1 MVNDKISFSKFDTF
15 SFRYFF
21 YLLIN
26 QGVFSEYWLHSK
38 CAILF
43 ILYNNFTFM
52 LIVYF
57 LHNIF
62 AYSAKIMYKT
72 NFILFFYFMFIFF
85 LWYYFYILCVFWV
98 IHFTYFSHYLG
109 LSKSTGTVNCCLLFT
124 NLYFVV
130 FFSAN
135 SYHFIYNW
143 WLFNYSLSTYYCLL
157 YCLIIYTAP
166 FFYYNSNLSTPSMVT
181 YSPCSSSRFSKNT
194 TCQNLIKN
202 SSMWYVSSMVMCVLF
217 CTLLPFFI
225 KIPIYLLHLWLPKAH
240 VEAPVLGSMLLASIL
255 LKTGGYGMLK
265 MCNMYVITFTKEL
278 ISVFLFMVLM
288 ATMLC
293 LLQSDLKKFVAYSSV
308 THMTMILILLFSEY
322 ISFENGSIF
331 LMISHGV
338 ISNSLLFMVGVYSF
352 SSLSRLLFKQDNIM
366 MISPKLWY
374 TCMIILFLNA
384 GSPPSL
390 SMISE
395 MMLFINSH
403 LVWSWNFIVCSVM
416 FLLLVYYPIWLMS
429 NMNSVKM
436 NLSNNIYVCITDL
449 LLLCYLPFSASI
461 LWLNST
467 TML

>member
-1 MVNDKISFSKFDTF
+1 MTWLMMKFFPTSSMPLGFGIFFIYWLVSGYLGNISNILNVPSCLSYMMILLLCWLFISYTMFLLKEPK
-15 SFRYFF
+15 SYMKLILSYFF
-21 YLLIN
+21 ILCLFFSSDNIFMFYVSFELSILPIFLIILGWGNQPERLIAANYLLIYTLL
-26 QGVFSEYWLHSK
+26 FSFPLMVI
-38 CAILF
+38 ILF
-43 ILYNNFTFM
+43 TIDNYLIIPWEPMMVNN
-52 LIVYF
+52 IV
-57 LHNIF
+57 
-62 AYSAKIMYKT
+62 
-72 NFILFFYFMFIFF
+72 
-85 LWYYFYILCVFWV
+85 
-98 IHFTYFSHYLG
+98 
-109 LSKSTGTVNCCLLFT
+109 
-124 NLYFVV
+124 
-130 FFSAN
+130 
-135 SYHFIYNW
+135 
-143 WLFNYSLSTYYCLL
+143 WLF
-157 YCLIIYTAP
+157 
-166 FFYYNSNLSTPSMVT
+166 
-181 YSPCSSSRFSKNT
+181 
-194 TCQNLIKN
+194 
-202 SSMWYVSSMVMCVLF
+202 
-217 CTLLPFFI
+217 TLLPFFV

-308 THMTMILILLFSEY
+308 THMTMLLILLFSEY

-338 ISNSLLFMVGVYSF
+338 ISNSLFFMVGIYSF

-366 MISPKLWY
+366 VISPKLWY
-374 TCMIILFLNA
+374 ACMIILFLNA

-403 LVWSWNFIVCSVM
+403 LIWSWNFIICSMM

-429 NMNSVKM
+429 NMNSMKM
-436 NLSNNIYVCITDL
+436 NLSSNIYVCITDL

-467 TML
+467 TMF

>member
-1 MVNDKISFSKFDTF
+1 MMKF
-15 SFRYFF
+15 
-21 YLLIN
+21 
-26 QGVFSEYWLHSK
+26 
-38 CAILF
+38 
-43 ILYNNFTFM
+43 
-52 LIVYF
+52 
-57 LHNIF
+57 
-62 AYSAKIMYKT
+62 
-72 NFILFFYFMFIFF
+72 
-85 LWYYFYILCVFWV
+85 
-98 IHFTYFSHYLG
+98 
-109 LSKSTGTVNCCLLFT
+109 LS
-124 NLYFVV
+124 
-130 FFSAN
+130 
-135 SYHFIYNW
+135 
-143 WLFNYSLSTYYCLL
+143 
-157 YCLIIYTAP
+157 
-166 FFYYNSNLSTPSMVT
+166 
-181 YSPCSSSRFSKNT
+181 
-194 TCQNLIKN
+194 
-202 SSMWYVSSMVMCVLF
+202 VSSMPLSFGIFFIYWLISGYLGNISNILNVPSCLSYMMILLLCWLFISYTMFLLKEPKSYMKLILSYFFILCLFFSSDNIFMFYVSFELSILPIFLIILGWGNQPERLIAANYLLVYTLLFSFPLMVIILFTIDNYLIIPWEPMMVNNIVWLITLLPFFIKIPIYLLHLWLPKAHVEAPVLGSMLLASILLKTGGYGIWCVWLI
-217 CTLLPFFI
+217 TLLPFFI

-308 THMTMILILLFSEY
+308 THMTMLLILLFSEY

-338 ISNSLLFMVGVYSF
+338 ISNSLFFMVGVYSF

-403 LVWSWNFIVCSVM
+403 LVWSWNFIICSVM

-436 NLSNNIYVCITDL
+436 NLSNNIYVCTTDL
-449 LLLCYLPFSASI
+449 LLLCYLPFSALI